1 MKINAVSQNDAI
13 SKYINNV
20 NNKPVKSPIKADIS
34 DRFEPSEGAQ
44 KFAALLKSAKDSME
58 NPGTAE
64 EAKVADIMA
73 KMNNNSYKVPTGD
86 VVSGISYKNNLCT
99 PSLFR

>member
-20 NNKPVKSPIKADIS
+20 NSKPVKSPMKADIS
-34 DRFEPSEGAQ
+34 DSVELSEGAQ
-44 KFAALLKSAKDSME
+44 KFAALLKSAKDSMD
-58 NPGTAE
+58 NTGKAE

-73 KMNNNSYKVPTGD
+73 KMNDNSYKVPTGD
-86 VVSGISYKNNLCT
+86 VVSGIMSGIPT
-99 PSLFR
+99 HI

>member
-20 NNKPVKSPIKADIS
+20 NNKPVKSPVKADIS
-34 DRFEPSEGAQ
+34 DSVELSDGAQ
-44 KFAALLKSAKDSME
+44 KFAALLKAAKDSME
-58 NPGTAE
+58 NSGKTE

-73 KMNNNSYKVPTGD
+73 KMNDNSYKVPTGD
-86 VVSGISYKNNLCT
+86 VVSGIMSGIPT
-99 PSLFR
+99 HI

>member
-20 NNKPVKSPIKADIS
+20 NSKPVKSPVKADIS
-34 DRFEPSEGAQ
+34 DSVELSDGAK
-44 KFAALLKSAKDSME
+44 KFAALLKSAKDSMD
-58 NPGTAE
+58 NSGKAE
-64 EAKVADIMA
+64 DAKVADIMA

-86 VVSGISYKNNLCT
+86 VVSGIMGGISTYI
-99 PSLFR
+99 

>member
-1 MKINAVSQNDAI
+1 MHVVI
-13 SKYINNV
+13 

-34 DRFEPSEGAQ
+34 DSVELSEGAQ
-44 KFAALLKSAKDSME
+44 KYSELLKAAKDAME
-58 NPGTAE
+58 NSGKSE

-86 VVSGISYKNNLCT
+86 IVSGIMSGIPT
-99 PSLFR
+99 HI